1 MRLANAV
8 GTILG
13 MTVLCGVMTAPA
25 QADAIDGTWCAVD
38 GRIMEI
44 HGPAITTPGGTETIG
59 TYSRHAFSYE
69 VPEGEAGAGATVRM
83 ALMSEDIVHLTVG
96 DRAGEPEVWQRCD
109 TTS

>member
-1 MRLANAV
+1 MHRANAV

-13 MTVLCGVMTAPA
+13 VAVLSCALALPA
-25 QADAIDGTWCAVD
+25 RADAIDGTWCAVD

-69 VPEGEAGAGATVRM
+69 VPAGETAAGATVRM
-83 ALMSEDIVHLTVG
+83 SLMSEDIVHLQVG
-96 DRAGEPEVWQRCD
+96 ERAGEPEVWQRCE